1 MQDPGN
7 NEVDQKL
14 SIVNF
19 LSTVVFEAE
28 QLGINYEKIFGGG
41 GEVVVRGIPGR
52 PPKGDPFPIV
62 QNQ

>member
-41 GEVVVRGIPGR
+41 G
-52 PPKGDPFPIV
+52 
-62 QNQ
+62 